1 MAMRKIEIDFDVHQK
16 IEAARMSFDDPPNA
30 ALRRLLGLGSP
41 KQALS
46 GNDATERLPGKIAER
61 PIAEWRSKG
70 VVLPDGTELQVDY
83 SEVSAIGRVIG
94 GRLSFN
100 GELFRTPSAA
110 VMNAVGTARGGV
122 VSAINGWKYL
132 YARLPG
138 EDKWMRLDTIR
149 EETGFGRNVRAVSLD
164 DFD

>member
-1 MAMRKIEIDFDVHQK
+1 MRIDLPDTSGRKTEF
-16 IEAARMSFDDPPNA
+16 
-30 ALRRLLGLGSP
+30 RLTGTPLT
-41 KQALS
+41 A
-46 GNDATERLPGKIAER
+46 ERLPDTISER
-61 PIAEWRSKG
+61 PSPGWRSKG

-83 SEVSAIGRVIG
+83 SEVRASGRVIG

-100 GELFRTPSAA
+100 NEFFRTPSSA

-138 EDKWMRLDTIR
+138 EDKWTRLDSIR
-149 EETGFGRNVRAVSLD
+149 EKAGFGRDIRAVRLD
-164 DFD
+164 DYD

>member
-1 MAMRKIEIDFDVHQK
+1 MTMRKIEIDFDVHQK

-41 KQALS
+41 KQAPS
-46 GNDATERLPGKIAER
+46 GNDATERVPDKIAER
-61 PIAEWRSKG
+61 PNAEWRSKG
-70 VVLPDGTELQVDY
+70 VVLPDGTELLVDY
-83 SEVSAIGRVIG
+83 SEVRASGRVVG
-94 GRLSFN
+94 GRLSIN

-110 VMNAVGTARGGV
+110 VMSAVEAARGSA

-138 EDKWMRLDTIR
+138 EDEWTRMSNFRKDA
-149 EETGFGRNVRAVSLD
+149 GFGRKIKPVSLD